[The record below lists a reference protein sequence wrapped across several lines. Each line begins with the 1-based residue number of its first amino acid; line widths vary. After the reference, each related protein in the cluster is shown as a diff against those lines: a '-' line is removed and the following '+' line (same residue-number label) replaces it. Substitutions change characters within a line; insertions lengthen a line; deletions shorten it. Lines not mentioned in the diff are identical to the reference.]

1 MGTWWIDEPFVLGS
15 SNPTDADL
23 ERLHSD
29 GFRLVVCLLDE
40 QEQSPR
46 YDPVRALLLGYTRQS
61 IPVRDF
67 HAPSVGQLKQFVD
80 LVRSV
85 GAKSKVVV
93 HCEGGTGRTGTM
105 AAVYW
110 IAKGLCASQAI
121 EKIRLVRPGAVET
134 DDQKAVLEQFEMTV
148 ADSA

>member
-1 MGTWWIDEPFVLGS
+1 MGNWWIDEPFVLGS
-15 SNPTDADL
+15 SNPNDADL
-23 ERLHSD
+23 ESLYSD

-46 YDPVRALLLGYTRQS
+46 YDPVRAVRFGYTRQN

-67 HAPSVGQLKQFVD
+67 HAPSVVQLKQFVD

-85 GAKSKVVV
+85 GANSKVVV

-105 AAVYW
+105 AAAYW
-110 IAKGLCASQAI
+110 IAKGLSASQAI
-121 EKIRLVRPGAVET
+121 EKIREIRPGAVET
-134 DDQKAVLEQFEMTV
+134 DDQKAVLKQFEMTV
-148 ADSA
+148 ADST